1 MKNNNC
7 LVGFL
12 WSPAKHMW
20 NSILSEINK
29 EHRVEEYYTYDF
41 GEHRGIMEQCVV
53 DIYKT
58 DDISIDKIKN
68 VKLASMRKCSNEF
81 LMFYVDVGD
90 PQYRKKQSTG
100 NNISRVVE
108 RIKKKVREGY
118 KDRVSGYIHDVII
131 HVADNDTQTLE
142 IAKDIVKYQQFV
154 TNEFVNLKTFL
165 GSQLVDGEFGRI
177 DTLVRAYSARNYLQD
192 KSFAFSLYKKMQLF
206 RVGNTPSPEHRV
218 EVFKSLIHSFE
229 QSGYNEKY
237 PIPCSFSYFV
247 CGGSHRLALAY
258 NKKCDFIPVQKLPTN
273 GIVYP
278 LSWFEKNKA
287 FDTGEI
293 DIIKQECE
301 SLMRFVGI

>member
-1 MKNNNC
+1 MTNKNY
-7 LVGFL
+7 LIGFL
-12 WSPAKHMW
+12 WSPARHLW
-20 NSILSEINK
+20 EPILSEINK
-29 EHRVEEYYTYDF
+29 EYRIEKFHIYDF
-41 GEHRGIMEQCVV
+41 EEHRNILEQCVI
-53 DIYKT
+53 DIYET

-68 VKLASMRKCSNEF
+68 VKLASMRKFSNEF

-118 KDRVSGYIHDVII
+118 KDRVNGYIHDVII

-165 GSQLVDGEFGRI
+165 GSQLVDGEFGRT

-206 RVGNTPSPEHRV
+206 RVGNIPSPEHRV

-258 NKKCDFIPVQKLPTN
+258 NKKYDFIPVQKLPTN
-273 GIVYP
+273 GIIYP

-293 DIIKQECE
+293 DVIKKEHENLLTFLKQ
-301 SLMRFVGI
+301 